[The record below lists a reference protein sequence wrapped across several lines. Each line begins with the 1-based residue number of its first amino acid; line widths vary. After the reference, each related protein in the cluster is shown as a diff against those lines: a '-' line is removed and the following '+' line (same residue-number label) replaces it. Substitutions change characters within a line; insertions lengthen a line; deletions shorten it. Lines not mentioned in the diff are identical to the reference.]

1 MREDLSSMVRVMMG
15 AGNVLGTEMWWNEI
29 NCWYHGR
36 LCWIWKWGEIEES
49 LLFELGDR
57 AN

>member
-1 MREDLSSMVRVMMG
+1 MVRVMMG

-49 LLFELGDR
+49 LLLEPGDH
-57 AN
+57 AD